1 MRDERGFFRTS
12 DPGTFSFESLQRLH
26 AEGRLYAPYGGE
38 VVLDTVTRRAYCS
51 NGGNIGVK
59 YYLADL
65 GDGRHAVERGVDN
78 IWDDIPGLGTT
89 PNEDLGYPTQ
99 KTEALLT
106 RVLNTA
112 TQPGDWVLDPFMGSG
127 TTLAVAQK
135 LGRRW
140 IGCDVGYGS
149 VQTARRR
156 LQAVIQAQLASEPP
170 QYRPSIRLQNRL
182 QLLDHPAL
190 PSMLFRFLLRP
201 LRSKYTSRLPRS
213 TANRLEYG

>member
-1 MRDERGFFRTS
+1 M
-12 DPGTFSFESLQRLH
+12 
-26 AEGRLYAPYGGE
+26 
-38 VVLDTVTRRAYCS
+38 VLDTAARRAYCS

-99 KTEALLT
+99 KTEALLS

-112 TQPGDWVLDPFMGSG
+112 TQPGDWILDPFMGSG

-135 LGRRW
+135 LGRSW
-140 IGCDVGYGS
+140 VGCDVGYGS

-156 LQAVIQAQLASEPP
+156 LQAVIQAQLAVEPSASP
-170 QYRPSIRLQNRL
+170 VTNSAPLQVLSRL
-182 QLLDHPAL
+182 QLLGHPAL
-190 PSMLFRFLLRP
+190 PSMLLRFPPRP
-201 LRSKYTSRLPRS
+201 LHSKYTSRLPRS
-213 TANRLEYG
+213 AANRLEYG